1 MVFFI
6 EQKST
11 VLLKSNPPVFFFF
24 FYHIVC
30 ILRALNQEVFLLLSL
45 FCQWFIHRSLFTWL
59 LKTWPS
65 FLSHLWLGG
74 GLTVGVYVWLPRWR
88 KTVRKLMCAPFSK
101 LCSSTHRDEPLW
113 PCLYYTNPVCSAAA
127 DWKVPHTYP
136 SWALTIFLQ
145 GIWSYDQ
152 SADPLKDMQ
161 IEGFG
166 GKHLHVQG
174 EASTK

>member
-11 VLLKSNPPVFFFF
+11 ILLKSNPPVFFFLP
-24 FYHIVC
+24 YS
-30 ILRALNQEVFLLLSL
+30 LYSQSLNQEVFLLLSL
-45 FCQWFIHRSLFTWL
+45 FCQWFIHRSLFMWL
-59 LKTWPS
+59 LKSCPS

-74 GLTVGVYVWLPRWR
+74 GLTVGVNVWLPWWR

-101 LCSSTHRDEPLW
+101 TCSSTHRDEPLW
-113 PCLYYTNPVCSAAA
+113 PCLYYKNPVCSAAA

-152 SADPLKDMQ
+152 SLLTPWRTCKLKGLGVNIFMFK
-161 IEGFG
+161 E
-166 GKHLHVQG
+166 KLV
-174 EASTK
+174 TK